1 MRSLLFLFLTLGLPC
16 SFYLEIARAQ
26 EAGDGISTS
35 DSSIDFGPVALGT
48 TVTRKVILKNRSDA
62 EVRIDKINW
71 TCGCI
76 QAAMSDS
83 RIVAHGESEL
93 AVRTRPAKPGKH
105 AGTLFLYDSRGQSHQ
120 IQASVEGIP
129 AITVQPEVLQFGA
142 IVQGSMPEKPLS
154 IQFSE
159 LQNYVVER
167 LHFDADLFE
176 IERLPDPDEKA
187 NGLLRFSVRV
197 KKSAPAG
204 EFRESLAVYLKKDQE
219 TVACVVSLN
228 GRVTSELYATPA
240 SLRVQV
246 KPNSVPVQRSVILRS
261 ATGDEFKVI
270 SFRANSPMVS
280 AKIRLQ
286 NPALAIIEISV
297 ATPDVVNLPQTATL
311 SIETDVATHPELTVP
326 IELVR

>member
-1 MRSLLFLFLTLGLPC
+1 
-16 SFYLEIARAQ
+16 
-26 EAGDGISTS
+26 
-35 DSSIDFGPVALGT
+35 
-48 TVTRKVILKNRSDA
+48 
-62 EVRIDKINW
+62 
-71 TCGCI
+71 
-76 QAAMSDS
+76 
-83 RIVAHGESEL
+83 
-93 AVRTRPAKPGKH
+93 
-105 AGTLFLYDSRGQSHQ
+105 
-120 IQASVEGIP
+120 
-129 AITVQPEVLQFGA
+129 
-142 IVQGSMPEKPLS
+142 MPEKPLS

-228 GRVTSELYATPA
+228 GRVTPELYATPA

-286 NPALAIIEISV
+286 NPGLAIIEISV